1 MTIIF
6 FSLESEN
13 MRDLCII
20 AVLLFCFVSSQ
31 AKSPEVYFLHV
42 SSEIDYR
49 FAKTVVTSKVVN
61 KEPTASEALFDLTL
75 PNEAFITAF
84 KLTINGKEIEGKVK
98 EKEQAKQEFEAAK
111 SKGQSAGHIVAKPR
125 ETNKFQIQVNVA
137 ATEKVTFEL
146 TYRELLKRTNGLYD
160 HVIYINPG
168 QVVDDLKINVLIKET
183 TNITTIKTPPIRN
196 DLLTDGSEGTNEL
209 AVVDRLSP
217 TKAFVSY
224 EPSRAEQES
233 GISGQFIVQ
242 YDVDRSDDAGDL
254 IFMDGYFVH
263 FLAPEGVKPMPMDIV
278 FVLDKSG
285 SMGGTKMT
293 QLQDSMKKILDDVK
307 ADDKIMIIAFDSYLS
322 YWKTDFVQVTPEN
335 INNAKN
341 YIRNTHAGGGTNID
355 LGLRDGIQKLTQI
368 SGNNGR
374 APVLVF
380 LTDGEATVGE
390 TNTERILN
398 NLKKENEADIPIFS
412 LAFGRGA
419 DFDIVKR
426 VAAQNNGFAR
436 KIYEDSDAALQIA
449 GFYKEISTVLLKD
462 VKFNYVDGT
471 LYDTEVT
478 NTEFKTYFRGS
489 EMVVSGKVKDLKK
502 LQSGLMVNGTGIG
515 NQEVE
520 FQVPPMRCIILPWP
534 PIRPFPVPT
543 TAPVVT
549 TRNPSIMEKLW
560 AYMTIKQLLKQ
571 KDALDSQTEIAK
583 LDEKIL
589 RLSLKYQFV
598 TPLTSMVVT
607 LPDKTKA
614 NPSEVQSSDMNM
626 DMGSFNGG
634 MSLPQARGG
643 ISLSSSAFGVPNMA
657 APNVFAKRGPSRNR
671 FLAAS
676 MQAFPAAPPMSNA
689 RVKSAQSNNFQS
701 LNVNNFLP
709 TNPPFTTITQPR
721 FGTTTTTPI
730 YTTTTQRPTSPTSP
744 PPSPRKLEK
753 SQVPSF
759 GVTLPGLTK
768 PLCFDLPMVSGKM
781 YNLIDMSVP
790 TTGYSLHGRFGTN
803 MIERVTVFDEQSTSI
818 DADPTDVTKAPVYQ
832 KRLGT
837 TSVAVKNT
845 PLGLQFLATF
855 SKTRTNLNGVLAI
868 WKEYGGKFVDII
880 MESGGFVTYI
890 EITSTSGSQT
900 VLKATTKEFGD
911 GICWYL
917 DNESV
922 KRFYTNMSQFELS
935 AP

>member
-657 APNVFAKRGPSRNR
+657 APNVFV
-671 FLAAS
+671 AAS
-676 MQAFPAAPPMSNA
+676 MQAFPAPPMSNA